1 MRSIAE
7 IDADIAEVQKRIASR
22 NEGMPSRND
31 PTYRASRFDYIV
43 EGDRSGLDNY
53 QNALNAAIQ
62 NKLSRDAQERM
73 LKAGKEQADDE
84 AMDQWQKDYSFA
96 KSAKEEIDN
105 NPAST
110 QKQKD
115 DADATVRY
123 YEAVGAKKGY
133 MKKYSDMTK
142 VPETPKAETPAA
154 APAQPAGESFKQ
166 LIAKGQTLET
176 DEDLDKYIGD
186 VMGYTGNDAV
196 VREAY
201 DAINAAQGKK
211 KANADKRWATFKND
225 VDAAIKAK
233 DKKKLKELQ
242 GQLDGYDG
250 QTDLPTVKQKVEAA
264 LKPKAKDPLTKEVVR
279 KNFGPNDVV
288 AIRKQIREGKE
299 KGVTKPLT
307 AGNKGRNVT
316 FRELKNGNVQVL
328 DENGKVIDIFTKKE
342 LEEWDMSNS
351 ATPQPPQKVNPVA
364 GVLKGASQFPNGRVI
379 VGPGED
385 W

>member
-53 QNALNAAIQ
+53 QNAVNAAIQ
-62 NKLSRDAQERM
+62 NKLSREAQKE
-73 LKAGKEQADDE
+73 LVKLGKEQADE
-84 AMDQWQKDYSFA
+84 ENMAQWQKDYTFA
-96 KSAKEEIDN
+96 KSAQAEAYA
-105 NPAST
+105 NPKST
-110 QKQKD
+110 PREREN
-115 DADATVRY
+115 ADANVRY
-123 YEAVGAKKGY
+123 QEAIGAKKGY
-133 MKKYSDMTK
+133 MKKYAEMTK
-142 VPETPKAETPAA
+142 APETTKVETPDA
-154 APAQPAGESFKQ
+154 APAQPAAESFKQ
-166 LIAKGQTLET
+166 LMARGQTLET

-186 VMGYTGNDAV
+186 VRGYTGNDAV
-196 VREAY
+196 VGEAY
-201 DAINAAQGKK
+201 DAIKGAQEKK

-233 DKKKLKELQ
+233 DTKKLKELQ
-242 GQLDGYDG
+242 GQLEGYDG

-264 LKPKAKDPLTKEVVR
+264 LKPKAKDPLNKSVIR
-279 KNFGPNDVV
+279 KNFGINDVI
-288 AIRKQIREGKE
+288 AIRKQIREGKD
-299 KGVTKPLT
+299 KGVTRNVS

-316 FRELKNGNVQVL
+316 FRELKNGNIQVL
-328 DENGKVIDIFTKKE
+328 DENGRVIDVFTKKE
-342 LEEWDMSNS
+342 LEEWDVSNR
-351 ATPQPPQKVNPVA
+351 ATPTPPQKVNPVA
-364 GVLKGASQFPNGRVI
+364 TVLNGKSQFPNGRVV